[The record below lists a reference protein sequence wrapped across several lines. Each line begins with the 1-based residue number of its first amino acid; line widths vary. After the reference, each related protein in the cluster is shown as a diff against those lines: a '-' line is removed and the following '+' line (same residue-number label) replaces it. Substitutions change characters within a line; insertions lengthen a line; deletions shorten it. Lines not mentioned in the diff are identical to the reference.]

1 MKTMALIVAGG
12 KGTRLGGTVPKQF
25 RNLRERPL
33 LAWTIHRFEQA
44 PSISEIVLVVPEEFL
59 LFANE
64 NVVNRFPFKKVSKV
78 VVGGASREESVRK
91 GLASLS
97 YATDFVAIHDGA
109 RPLVNVADIEKVVA
123 IAQKE
128 RAAILARPVS
138 DTVKRVEGDFILS
151 TLDRAKLYLAE
162 TPQVFQYDLIMSAH
176 KMAPPAQEATD
187 DAHLVELLG
196 FKVKTVVPHGLN
208 FKITTEND
216 LSIAGYLLQ
225 KSNEAGF

>member
-1 MKTMALIVAGG
+1 MKITALIVAGG
-12 KGTRLGGTVPKQF
+12 KGARFGGTVPKQF

-33 LAWTIHRFEQA
+33 LSWTIHQFERA
-44 PSISEIVLVVPEEFL
+44 PSITEIVLVVPVEYL

-64 NVVNRFPFKKVSKV
+64 NVVNRYPFKKVSKV

-97 YATDFVAIHDGA
+97 FATDFVAIHDGA

-123 IAQKE
+123 VAQKE

-151 TLDRAKLYLAE
+151 TLDRAKLFLAE

-176 KMAPPAQEATD
+176 KKAPPERDATD
-187 DAHLVELLG
+187 DAYLVELLG
-196 FKVKTVVPHGLN
+196 FKVKTVVPTGLN
-208 FKITTEND
+208 LKITTEDD
-216 LSIAGYLLQ
+216 LAMAGHLLQ
-225 KSNEAGF
+225 MSNEAGF

>member
-1 MKTMALIVAGG
+1 MKITALIVAGG
-12 KGTRLGGTVPKQF
+12 KGARFGGTVPKQF

-33 LAWTIHRFEQA
+33 LSWTIHQFERA
-44 PSISEIVLVVPEEFL
+44 PSITEIVLVVPEEYL

-64 NVVNRFPFKKVSKV
+64 NVVNRYPFKKVSKV

-97 YATDFVAIHDGA
+97 FATDFVAIHDGA

-123 IAQKE
+123 VAQKE
-128 RAAILARPVS
+128 RAAILVRPVS

-151 TLDRAKLYLAE
+151 TLDRARLFLAE

-176 KMAPPAQEATD
+176 KMAPPERDATD
-187 DAHLVELLG
+187 DAYLVELLG
-196 FKVKTVVPHGLN
+196 FKVRTVVPTGLN
-208 FKITTEND
+208 LKITTEDD
-216 LSIAGYLLQ
+216 LAIAGHLLQ

>member
-1 MKTMALIVAGG
+1 MKITALIVAGG
-12 KGTRLGGTVPKQF
+12 KGARFGGTVPKQF

-33 LAWTIHRFEQA
+33 LSWTIHQFEKA
-44 PSISEIVLVVPEEFL
+44 PSITEIVLVVPEEYL

-64 NVVNRFPFKKVSKV
+64 NVVNRYPFKKVSKV

-97 YATDFVAIHDGA
+97 FATDFVAIHDGA

-123 IAQKE
+123 VAQKE
-128 RAAILARPVS
+128 RAAILVRPVS

-151 TLDRAKLYLAE
+151 TLDRARLFLAE

-176 KMAPPAQEATD
+176 KMAPPERDATD
-187 DAHLVELLG
+187 DAYLVELLG
-196 FKVKTVVPHGLN
+196 FKVRTVVPTGLN
-208 FKITTEND
+208 LKITTEDD
-216 LSIAGYLLQ
+216 LAIAGHLLQ

>member
-1 MKTMALIVAGG
+1 MKITALIVAGG
-12 KGTRLGGTVPKQF
+12 KGTRFGGTVPKQF

-33 LAWTIHRFEQA
+33 LSWTIHQFERA
-44 PSISEIVLVVPEEFL
+44 PSITEIVLVVPEEYL

-64 NVVNRFPFKKVSKV
+64 NVVNRYPFKKVSKI

-97 YATDFVAIHDGA
+97 FATDFVAIHDGA

-123 IAQKE
+123 VAQKE

-151 TLDRAKLYLAE
+151 TLNRAKLFLAE

-176 KMAPPAQEATD
+176 KMAPLERDATD
-187 DAHLVELLG
+187 DAYLVELLG
-196 FKVKTVVPHGLN
+196 FKVKTVVPTALN
-208 FKITTEND
+208 LKITTEDD
-216 LSIAGYLLQ
+216 LAMAGHLLQ
-225 KSNEAGF
+225 MSNEAGF